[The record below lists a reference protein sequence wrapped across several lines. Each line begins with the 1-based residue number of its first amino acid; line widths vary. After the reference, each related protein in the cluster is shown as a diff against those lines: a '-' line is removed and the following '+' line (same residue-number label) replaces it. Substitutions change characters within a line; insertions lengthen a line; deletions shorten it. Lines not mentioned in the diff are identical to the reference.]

1 MDRNTVLPRS
11 IRYLIAVA
19 EHRSFTRA
27 AEALFV
33 SQPTLSQQIK
43 QLEQLLDV
51 QLLDRSGRTVRLT
64 TAGEVYVRHAQRAL
78 GELDAGK
85 RAIHDLDNLKNGSL
99 LLATTPITDYLA
111 APLIEDFIVRYPGI
125 TVRML
130 VMPQH
135 EISDALAEGR
145 ADLGIAFSNALSPIE
160 NPDMVDCHILSIES
174 LSLVVGSVHS
184 LAAEHE
190 PLSKR
195 MLERQPLILLSP
207 DYVLR
212 RHIDQHCLKQR
223 ITLNVAAETASL
235 SVIMEI
241 VRVGRLATILPDVIA
256 SIQSSLK
263 TLLLLPE
270 FPLYAVSLI
279 CRRGQHK
286 SAACRAFG
294 ESAMKWAQ
302 THCPRNPALRL
313 QPCHPAELVQSG
325 HRVHRPATHRSRHR
339 RRRVA
344 RRRSR

>member
-19 EHRSFTRA
+19 EHGGFTRA

-43 QLEQLLDV
+43 QLEQLLDA
-51 QLLDRSGRTVRLT
+51 QLLDRTGRTVRLT
-64 TAGEVYVRHAQRAL
+64 TAGEVYVRHARRAL

-85 RAIHDLDNLKNGSL
+85 RAIHDLENLTNGSL

-111 APLIEDFIVRYPGI
+111 APLIEDFIIRYPGI

-135 EISDALAEGR
+135 EISDTLAEGR
-145 ADLGIAFSNALSPIE
+145 ADLGITFSNALSPME
-160 NPDMVDCHILSIES
+160 NLDMVDCHTLSIES
-174 LSLVVGSVHS
+174 LGLVVGSVHS
-184 LAAEHE
+184 LAAGDE

-207 DYVLR
+207 DYALR
-212 RHIDQHCLKQR
+212 RHIDLHCRKHG
-223 ITLNVAAETASL
+223 ITLNVAMETASL

-241 VRVGRLATILPDVIA
+241 VRVGHLATILPDVIA
-256 SIQSSLK
+256 SIQPSLK
-263 TLLLLPE
+263 VLALLPDL
-270 FPLYAVSLI
+270 PRYAVSLI

-286 SAACRAFG
+286 SAACRTFG
-294 ESAMKWAQ
+294 ESATKWSQ
-302 THCPRNPALRL
+302 THGSHNLALRQ
-313 QPCHPAELVQSG
+313 QPCDPAELVQSDR
-325 HRVHRPATHRSRHR
+325 RVHRPAAHRSRHR

-344 RRRSR
+344 RRRSG